1 MKAFPCF
8 QLAAAIGAAVV
19 LSNCAGTT
27 PKASFTQQMA
37 DTARIAREDSVSTKV
52 TSSDPNMLPADQ
64 QRLGEKV
71 THKVKSIAQSRGG
84 TARKYDLAISISRY
98 EKGNAFAR
106 AMLAGL
112 GQIHIN
118 GTVGVYQQPGN
129 SKVGEFKL
137 DKTFAWG
144 GIYGGSV
151 SMDSIEDTYAQAV
164 AETVSKTK

>member
-1 MKAFPCF
+1 MKIIPCL
-8 QLAAAIGAAVV
+8 QLAAALAAG
-19 LSNCAGTT
+19 LILTNCAGTT
-27 PKASFTQQMA
+27 PQAAFTQSMP
-37 DTARIAREDSVSTKV
+37 DSARIAREDRVSTKV
-52 TSSDPNMLPADQ
+52 TSSDPKMLPNDQ

-84 TARKYDLAISISRY
+84 AARQYELTVMISRY

-118 GTVGVYQQPGN
+118 GMVTVYQRPGK
-129 SKVGEFKL
+129 SKIGEFKL

-151 SMDSIEDTYAQAV
+151 SMDTIEDTYAQAV
-164 AETVSKTK
+164 AEAVSKTK

>member
-1 MKAFPCF
+1 MKAIPCL
-8 QLAAAIGAAVV
+8 QLVSAFAVAIV

-27 PKASFTQQMA
+27 PQAAFTQQMP
-37 DTARIAREDSVSTKV
+37 DSARIARGDSVSAKV
-52 TSSDPNMLPADQ
+52 ASSDPNMLPTDQ

-84 TARKYDLAISISRY
+84 IARKYELSVMISRY

-118 GTVGVYQQPGN
+118 GVVAVYQQPGHA
-129 SKVGEFKL
+129 KIGEFKL

-151 SMDSIEDTYAQAV
+151 SMDTIEDTYAQAV
-164 AETVSKTK
+164 AEAVCKTK

>member
-1 MKAFPCF
+1 MSCL
-8 QLAAAIGAAVV
+8 QLVSGLAAAIV
-19 LSNCAGTT
+19 LSSCAGTT
-27 PKASFTQQMA
+27 PQGTFTQALA
-37 DTARIAREDSVSTKV
+37 DSSRIVREDSVSTKV
-52 TSSDPNMLPADQ
+52 TSSDPRMLPSDQ
-64 QRLGEKV
+64 VRLGEKV
-71 THKVKSIAQSRGG
+71 TNKVRAAALSGGG
-84 TARKYDLAISISRY
+84 TARKYELAVTISRY

-118 GTVGVYQQPGN
+118 GVVAVYQQPGK

-151 SMDSIEDTYAQAV
+151 SMDTIEDAYAQAV
-164 AETVSKTK
+164 AESVSKTK

>member
-1 MKAFPCF
+1 MKVIPCL
-8 QLAAAIGAAVV
+8 QLVAALGVAVV

-27 PKASFTQQMA
+27 PQAAFTQQMV
-37 DTARIAREDSVSTKV
+37 DTARIAREDSVSIKV
-52 TSSDPNMLPADQ
+52 TSTDPNMLPTDR

-84 TARKYDLAISISRY
+84 AARKYEVSISISRY
-98 EKGNAFAR
+98 DKGNAFAR

-118 GTVGVYQQPGN
+118 GVVAVYQQPGK

-151 SMDSIEDTYAQAV
+151 SMDTIEDAYAQAV
-164 AETVSKTK
+164 AESVSKTK